1 MADTNIRHYIFGII
15 LFTFFIV
22 GGVAVILELGV
33 SNPDMVNDP
42 RFTQFNESFN
52 KMELV
57 QEEVSKIET
66 NINSTQPGDSPIN
79 NLITGSWQTL
89 RLIGS
94 SFGFMDDVFIAT
106 YTVFG
111 VPRWVANVVVML
123 ITVLLAF
130 VILGL
135 IFQRDT

>member
-1 MADTNIRHYIFGII
+1 MAETTIRHYIFGII

-22 GGVAVILELGV
+22 GGVSVLYSLGA
-33 SNPDMVNDP
+33 SNPDMISDS
-42 RFTQFNESFN
+42 RFVKFNESFN
-52 KMELV
+52 KMDLV

-66 NINSTQPGDSPIN
+66 NVNSTQPGDSPLN
-79 NLITGSWQTL
+79 NLITGAWQTL

-111 VPRWVANVVVML
+111 IPRWIANVVIML
-123 ITVLLAF
+123 LTVLVAF
-130 VILGL
+130 VIYGL
-135 IFQRDT
+135 IFQRTT

>member
-22 GGVAVILELGV
+22 GGVSVIVNLAS
-33 SNPDMVNDP
+33 SNPAMVSDE
-42 RFTQFNESFN
+42 RFVQFNQSFN
-52 KMELV
+52 KMDLV
-57 QEEVSKIET
+57 ETKVNAIET
-66 NINSTQPGDSPIN
+66 NVNGTPAGENPLND
-79 NLITGSWQTL
+79 LITGSWQTL

-94 SFGFMDDVFIAT
+94 SLSFMDDVFIAT
-106 YTVFG
+106 YTLFG
-111 VPRWVANVVVML
+111 IPRWIGNIVMML

-130 VILGL
+130 VIYGL